1 MSIQARLIKLLF
13 QSLRFL
19 SSYSKGF
26 DLAKL
31 RREHD
36 ASPRL
41 FKSMVEL
48 KTEPVDVDGVPAE
61 WITPPQVT
69 GGRTLLYLHGGYFL
83 AGSIRSHRNLA
94 GNIAAAA
101 QGRALIIDY
110 RLAPEHPFPAAL
122 DDAYTVYCWLLGQ
135 GIQPEQI
142 ILAGDSAGGGLVLS
156 LLLVIRGH
164 GAPLPA
170 AAVCLSPVTDMT
182 GGGESRISNA
192 GKELMVDP
200 RISSQ
205 VPSLYLAGADLHN
218 PLVSPLFADLHGLPP
233 LLIQAGSEETLLSDA
248 TRFAERARR
257 AGVDVTLEV
266 WPGMQHVWQIMASL
280 LPEGRL
286 AIAQIGEFI
295 SQREIGVK

>member
-1 MSIQARLIKLLF
+1 
-13 QSLRFL
+13 
-19 SSYSKGF
+19 
-26 DLAKL
+26 
-31 RREHD
+31 
-36 ASPRL
+36 
-41 FKSMVEL
+41 
-48 KTEPVDVDGVPAE
+48 
-61 WITPPQVT
+61 
-69 GGRTLLYLHGGYFL
+69 
-83 AGSIRSHRNLA
+83 
-94 GNIAAAA
+94 
-101 QGRALIIDY
+101 
-110 RLAPEHPFPAAL
+110 
-122 DDAYTVYCWLLGQ
+122 
-135 GIQPEQI
+135 
-142 ILAGDSAGGGLVLS
+142 
-156 LLLVIRGH
+156 
-164 GAPLPA
+164 
-170 AAVCLSPVTDMT
+170 
-182 GGGESRISNA
+182 
-192 GKELMVDP
+192 MVDP